1 VNIALSDNTRDEEK
15 SIKRFSKQGQVTA
28 QPRYACKFK
37 KKNQNLWVKRENHKL
52 RIALKPTE
60 EVKNMREKR
69 TIESKGNGSLH
80 FRKAS
85 AVLPS

>member
-1 VNIALSDNTRDEEK
+1 MKKRVSNAFQSRAK
-15 SIKRFSKQGQVTA
+15 SLLNHAMHANS
-28 QPRYACKFK
+28 